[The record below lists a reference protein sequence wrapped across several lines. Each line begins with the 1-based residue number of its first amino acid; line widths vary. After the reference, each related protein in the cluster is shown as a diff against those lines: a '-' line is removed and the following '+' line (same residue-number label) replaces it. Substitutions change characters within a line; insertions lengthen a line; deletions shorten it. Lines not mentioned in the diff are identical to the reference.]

1 MCVNVAVASAAP
13 SAAVGP
19 AFGHEIEDTAVR
31 SRPGCT
37 WQSGPYWCQF
47 CVGTFA
53 AACPY
58 I

>member
-37 WQSGPYWCQF
+37 WQSGPY
-47 CVGTFA
+47 
-53 AACPY
+53 
-58 I
+58 